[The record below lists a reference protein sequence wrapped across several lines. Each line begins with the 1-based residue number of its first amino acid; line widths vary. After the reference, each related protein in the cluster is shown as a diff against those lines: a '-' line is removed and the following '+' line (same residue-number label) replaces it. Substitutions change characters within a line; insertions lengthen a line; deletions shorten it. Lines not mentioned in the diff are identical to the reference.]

1 MKWLKEPISGQNL
14 YLKLAIFLTG
24 LVTGLE
30 SSLRQLVSQFALF
43 LIFLLFEPVLYRSL
57 LKALRRVLPFLAGY
71 WVFVTIFSQDFPDSV
86 FFSLQILYLLLI
98 SVYVF
103 GGLKLGLVA
112 MDSAGLRRIGFF
124 NSVFFYL
131 IATYLYLKSFFRNY
145 ATLNSERAS
154 QPLAELMTQVLNSVA
169 GETETIRT
177 QVHTG
182 LSQTL
187 STDDK
192 RSTAHFCGVLF
203 LSLLVLLHSL

>member
-1 MKWLKEPISGQNL
+1 MKWLTEPISGQNL

-30 SSLRQLVSQFALF
+30 SSLRQLISQFALF
-43 LIFLLFEPVLYRSL
+43 LVFLLLEPVLYGFL

-71 WVFVTIFSQDFPDSV
+71 WIFVTIFSQDFPDSV

-103 GGLKLGLVA
+103 GGLKLDLVA
-112 MDSAGLRRIGFF
+112 RNSAGLRRLGFF
-124 NSVFFYL
+124 NSAFFYL

-145 ATLNSERAS
+145 AAMNSERTS
-154 QPLAELMTQVLNSVA
+154 QPLAELMTNVLNSVA
-169 GETETIRT
+169 GETETIRN

-182 LSQTL
+182 LSRAL
-187 STDDK
+187 SIDVK
-192 RSTAHFCGVLF
+192 RSKANFCGLLF